1 MAKRRALHAKQHSL
15 RKNQPSPETVR
26 AGGTVKNKSIFDDLL
41 RRYYWLIGTTLIA
54 LTIAIMMVEPRPL
67 SFRPFNGPLYGLHSW
82 AKATGSWSA
91 RSHAHYGL
99 GYTKGFTTWAVGDPP
114 TENPKRYVDH
124 PQLPTLLMGGVM
136 AVFGA
141 NDWTPQLVRVIVTIA
156 GMLILLRILRG
167 LLEEKTALLA
177 VLFFGLLPLMGYF
190 GAGGWL
196 FVITAWALWR
206 YLVLIGSLSDGPSP
220 KTRHLVEFAIALF
233 LMVQLSWLGLFYAF
247 TFGLHY
253 VLRCVFRRGKL
264 RPAVLVVLI
273 VMPLTSLAM
282 NFAVMRAGY
291 GGETQKIFDLY
302 KWRATKDE
310 GGDIQAGQWFST
322 LLKHSVSNFTW
333 PVLILITGHCGYL
346 LAGRAV
352 LFYRGSSPRLSQ
364 DFPQIWL
371 FLLPGVILLIV
382 FRGLVREHQYWLRPF
397 APFVAVSASLGLMII
412 ADMPKYVNRYIA
424 SLVPSIGT
432 VWILFWIL
440 EKLNYLSKVIS
451 LGMYLFIFIGLVLIL
466 IFTLVYSINKRLQK
480 HISIIGFVVWFV
492 LIVIYCTQG
501 LGAYRQ
507 IRWQSPRTIEL
518 FQELNRQIPP
528 DKALLTFKDFVI
540 KQHPAKGSFYRPE
553 YAWYLDRDMIVA
565 QTMPEIEKKAQ
576 TGRFTRYFIPDAD
589 QSIGG
594 AKVPPNYQ
602 KQLKKLSQKQL
613 VKLLQDPKNKMLV
626 NWELRG
632 RHRREIIKLMKQKY
646 HYEYFDNTARPG
658 EENYCNRRNTPC
670 YIFDLM
676 NKL

>member
-1 MAKRRALHAKQHSL
+1 MAKRKAPPARQHSL
-15 RKNQPSPETVR
+15 RKKQPASEIVR
-26 AGGTVKNKSIFDDLL
+26 AGGAVINKSFFDDLF
-41 RRYYWLIGTTLIA
+41 RRYYWLIGTALIA
-54 LTIAIMMVEPRPL
+54 LTVVVMVVELSPL
-67 SFRPFNGPLYGLHSW
+67 SFRPFNGPFYGLHSW
-82 AKATGSWSA
+82 AKATGSWAA

-99 GYTKGFTTWAVGDPP
+99 GYTRGFATWAVGDPP

-124 PQLPTLLMGGVM
+124 PQLSVLLMGGAM

-141 NDWTPQLVRVIVTIA
+141 NDWTPQLVRVITTVI
-156 GMLILLRILRG
+156 GMLILLRLLRG
-167 LLEEKTALLA
+167 LFEEKTVLLA
-177 VLFFGLLPLMGYF
+177 MLFLGLLPLMGYF
-190 GAGGWL
+190 SVGGWM
-196 FVITAWALWR
+196 FVITSWALWR
-206 YLVLIGSLSDGPSP
+206 YLVLIESLSDGPTP
-220 KTRHLVEFAIALF
+220 RTRHLVEFAIALF
-233 LMVQLSWLGLFYAF
+233 LMVQLSWSGLFYAF

-253 VLRCVFRRGKL
+253 VLRCVFRRDKL
-264 RPAVLVVLI
+264 RPAVLVILI
-273 VMPLTSLAM
+273 VMPLASLSL
-282 NFAVMRAGY
+282 NFTVMWAGY
-291 GGETQKIFDLY
+291 GGDTQKIFDLY

-310 GGDIQAGQWFST
+310 GGDIQAGKWFNT

-333 PVLILITGHCGYL
+333 PVLILLIAHCGYL

-352 LFYRGSSPRLSQ
+352 LFYRGASPGGRKPRRTGPRDGTDGTSSTMPDKPRLPR

-397 APFVAVSASLGLMII
+397 AVFVAIGAALGLMMIGDILRKIHRRAAVAGVIAGIIII
-412 ADMPKYVNRYIA
+412 AAFCTR
-424 SLVPSIGT
+424 
-432 VWILFWIL
+432 
-440 EKLNYLSKVIS
+440 
-451 LGMYLFIFIGLVLIL
+451 GLA
-466 IFTLVYSINKRLQK
+466 
-480 HISIIGFVVWFV
+480 
-492 LIVIYCTQG
+492 
-501 LGAYRQ
+501 AYRQ

-565 QTMPEIEKKAQ
+565 RTMPEIEQKAR

-594 AKVPPNYQ
+594 ARVPPDYQ
-602 KQLKKLSQKQL
+602 KRLKKLSHEQL
-613 VKLLQDPKNKMLV
+613 IKLLQDPKNKMLAG
-626 NWELRG
+626 WELRD
-632 RHRREIIKLMKQKY
+632 RQRREIIKLMKQKY
-646 HYEYFDNTARPG
+646 HYEYFDNPARPG

>member
-15 RKNQPSPETVR
+15 RKKQPSPETVR

-41 RRYYWLIGTTLIA
+41 RQYYWLIGTALIIF
-54 LTIAIMMVEPRPL
+54 TVAIMMVEPRPL
-67 SFRPFNGPLYGLHSW
+67 SFRPFNGPFYGLHSW

-114 TENPKRYVDH
+114 TKNPKRYVDH

-136 AVFGA
+136 AIFGA
-141 NDWTPQLVRVIVTIA
+141 NDWTPQLVRIITTVI
-156 GMLILLRILRG
+156 GMLILLKLLRG
-167 LLEEKTALLA
+167 LFEEKTALLA
-177 VLFFGLLPLMGYF
+177 MLFLGLLPLMGYF

-196 FVITAWALWR
+196 FVITSWALWR
-206 YLVLIGSLSDGPSP
+206 YLVLIGSLNDGPSP

-233 LMVQLSWLGLFYAF
+233 LMVQLSWSGLFCAF

-264 RPAVLVVLI
+264 RPAVLMIMI

-291 GGETQKIFDLY
+291 GGETKKIVELY

-333 PVLILITGHCGYL
+333 PVLILVMGHCGYL

-352 LFYRGSSPRLSQ
+352 LFYRGTAPRLSW
-364 DFPQIWL
+364 DFHQIWL

-397 APFVAVSASLGLMII
+397 APFVAISASLGLTMIGDILRKIHRRAAVVGVI
-412 ADMPKYVNRYIA
+412 A
-424 SLVPSIGT
+424 G
-432 VWILFWIL
+432 
-440 EKLNYLSKVIS
+440 VIIVAV
-451 LGMYLFIFIGLVLIL
+451 FCTRGLA
-466 IFTLVYSINKRLQK
+466 
-480 HISIIGFVVWFV
+480 
-492 LIVIYCTQG
+492 
-501 LGAYRQ
+501 AYRQ

-540 KQHPAKGSFYRPE
+540 QQHPAKGSFYRPE

-565 QTMPEIEKKAQ
+565 QTIPEIEKKAQ
-576 TGRFTRYFIPDAD
+576 TGRFTRYFIPDAE

-594 AKVPPNYQ
+594 AKVPPSYQ

-613 VKLLQDPKNKMLV
+613 VKLLQDPKSKMLAG
-626 NWELRG
+626 WELRG

-646 HYEYFDNTARPG
+646 HYEYFDNKARPG

-676 NKL
+676 NGL

>member
-1 MAKRRALHAKQHSL
+1 MAKRRALHVKQHRL
-15 RKNQPSPETVR
+15 RKKQPSPETVR
-26 AGGTVKNKSIFDDLL
+26 ADGTAKNKSIFDDLL
-41 RRYYWLIGTTLIA
+41 RQYYWLIGTALIIF
-54 LTIAIMMVEPRPL
+54 TVAIMMVEPRPL
-67 SFRPFNGPLYGLHSW
+67 SFRPFNGPFYGLHSW

-136 AVFGA
+136 AIFGA
-141 NDWTPQLVRVIVTIA
+141 NDWTPQLVRIITTVMGI
-156 GMLILLRILRG
+156 LILLRVLRG
-167 LLEEKTALLA
+167 LLKEKTALLA
-177 VLFFGLLPLMGYF
+177 MLFLGLLPLMGYF

-196 FVITAWALWR
+196 FVITSWALWR

-233 LMVQLSWLGLFYAF
+233 LMVQLSWSGLFYAF

-253 VLRCVFRRGKL
+253 VLRSMFRRGKL
-264 RPAVLVVLI
+264 RPAVLMILI

-291 GGETQKIFDLY
+291 EGETQKIFDLY

-310 GGDIQAGQWFST
+310 GGNIQASQWFST

-352 LFYRGSSPRLSQ
+352 LFYRGSSPGGKKSRRGGPRGETNGTSSIVSDKSRLPR

-382 FRGLVREHQYWLRPF
+382 FRGLLREHQYWLRPF
-397 APFVAVSASLGLMII
+397 APFVAISASLGLMMIADILRKIHRRAAAAGII
-412 ADMPKYVNRYIA
+412 AGVIIIA
-424 SLVPSIGT
+424 VFCT
-432 VWILFWIL
+432 R
-440 EKLNYLSKVIS
+440 
-451 LGMYLFIFIGLVLIL
+451 GLA
-466 IFTLVYSINKRLQK
+466 
-480 HISIIGFVVWFV
+480 
-492 LIVIYCTQG
+492 
-501 LGAYRQ
+501 AYRQ

-518 FQELNRQIPP
+518 FRELNRQIPP
-528 DKALLTFKDFVI
+528 EKALLTFKDFVI

-565 QTMPEIEKKAQ
+565 QTIPEIEQKAQ

-589 QSIGG
+589 QPIGG
-594 AKVPPNYQ
+594 AKVPPSYQ

-613 VKLLQDPKNKMLV
+613 VKLLQDPKNKMLAG
-626 NWELRG
+626 WELRG

-646 HYEYFDNTARPG
+646 HYEYFDNKARPG

>member
-1 MAKRRALHAKQHSL
+1 MAKRRALHAKRHSL
-15 RKNQPSPETVR
+15 IKKQPSPETVR
-26 AGGTVKNKSIFDDLL
+26 ADGAVKNKSIFDDLL
-41 RRYYWLIGTTLIA
+41 RQYYWLIGTALIIF
-54 LTIAIMMVEPRPL
+54 TVAIMMVEPRPL
-67 SFRPFNGPLYGLHSW
+67 SFRPFNGPLNGLHSW
-82 AKATGSWSA
+82 AQASGAWAA
-91 RSHAHYGL
+91 RAHAHYGL
-99 GYTKGFTTWAVGDPP
+99 SYTKGFTTWAVGDPP

-124 PQLPTLLMGGVM
+124 PQLSGLLMGGVM
-136 AVFGA
+136 AIFGA
-141 NDWTPQLVRVIVTIA
+141 NDWTPRLVRVITTIM
-156 GMLILLRILRG
+156 GILILLRVLRG

-177 VLFFGLLPLMGYF
+177 VLFLGLFPLTGYF
-190 GAGGWL
+190 SVGGWL
-196 FVITAWALWR
+196 FVITSWALWR

-220 KTRHLVEFAIALF
+220 KTRHLVEFAITLF
-233 LMVQLSWLGLFYAF
+233 LMVQLNWSGLFYAF

-253 VLRCVFRRGKL
+253 VLRSMFRRGKL
-264 RPAVLVVLI
+264 RPAVLMILI

-310 GGDIQAGQWFST
+310 GGNIQASQWFST
-322 LLKHSVSNFTW
+322 LLRHSVSNFTW
-333 PVLILITGHCGYL
+333 PVLILVMGHCGYL

-352 LFYRGSSPRLSQ
+352 LFYRGSSPRLSW
-364 DFPQIWL
+364 DFHQIWL

-397 APFVAVSASLGLMII
+397 ALFMAISASLGLTMIGDILRKIHRRAAVAGVI
-412 ADMPKYVNRYIA
+412 A
-424 SLVPSIGT
+424 G
-432 VWILFWIL
+432 
-440 EKLNYLSKVIS
+440 VIIVAV
-451 LGMYLFIFIGLVLIL
+451 FCTRGLA
-466 IFTLVYSINKRLQK
+466 
-480 HISIIGFVVWFV
+480 
-492 LIVIYCTQG
+492 
-501 LGAYRQ
+501 AYRQ

-565 QTMPEIEKKAQ
+565 QTMPEIEQKAQ

-594 AKVPPNYQ
+594 AKVPPSYQ
-602 KQLKKLSQKQL
+602 KQLKKLSRKQL
-613 VKLLQDPKNKMLV
+613 VKLLQDPKSKMLAG
-626 NWELRG
+626 WELRG

-646 HYEYFDNTARPG
+646 HYEYFDNPARPG

-676 NKL
+676 NEW

>member
-1 MAKRRALHAKQHSL
+1 MSKRRALHAKQHSL

-41 RRYYWLIGTTLIA
+41 RRYYWLIGTALIIF
-54 LTIAIMMVEPRPL
+54 TVAIMTVEPRPL
-67 SFRPFNGPLYGLHSW
+67 SFQPFNGPFNGLHSW
-82 AKATGSWSA
+82 AQASGSWAA
-91 RSHAHYGL
+91 RAHAHYGL

-124 PQLPTLLMGGVM
+124 PQLSGLLMGGTM
-136 AVFGA
+136 ALFGA
-141 NDWTPQLVRVIVTIA
+141 HDWTPRLVRVITTII
-156 GMLILLRILRG
+156 GMLILLRVLRG
-167 LLEEKTALLA
+167 LFEEKTALLA
-177 VLFFGLLPLMGYF
+177 VLFLGLFPLTGYF
-190 GAGGWL
+190 SIGGWL

-206 YLVLIGSLSDGPSP
+206 YLVLIGSLNDGPPP
-220 KTRHLVEFAIALF
+220 KTRHLIEFAIALF
-233 LMVQLSWLGLFYAF
+233 LMVQLSWSGLFYAF

-253 VLRCVFRRGKL
+253 VLRSVFRRGKL
-264 RPAVLVVLI
+264 RPAVLVALI
-273 VMPLTSLAM
+273 VMPLTSMAM

-310 GGDIQAGQWFST
+310 GGNIQAGQWFST

-352 LFYRGSSPRLSQ
+352 LFYRGSSPQLSQ
-364 DFPQIWL
+364 DFHQIWL
-371 FLLPGVILLIV
+371 FLLPGIILLIV

-397 APFVAVSASLGLMII
+397 APFVAVSASLGLMMIADILRKIHRRAAVAGVIASVIII
-412 ADMPKYVNRYIA
+412 AVFCTR
-424 SLVPSIGT
+424 
-432 VWILFWIL
+432 
-440 EKLNYLSKVIS
+440 
-451 LGMYLFIFIGLVLIL
+451 GLA
-466 IFTLVYSINKRLQK
+466 
-480 HISIIGFVVWFV
+480 
-492 LIVIYCTQG
+492 
-501 LGAYRQ
+501 AYRQ

-518 FQELNRQIPP
+518 FQELNRQIQP

-565 QTMPEIEKKAQ
+565 QTMPEIEQKAR

-594 AKVPPNYQ
+594 AKVPPSYQ

-613 VKLLQDPKNKMLV
+613 VKLLQDPKNKMLAS
-626 NWELRG
+626 WELRG

-646 HYEYFDNTARPG
+646 RYEYFDNTARPG

-676 NKL
+676 RENSEDRR